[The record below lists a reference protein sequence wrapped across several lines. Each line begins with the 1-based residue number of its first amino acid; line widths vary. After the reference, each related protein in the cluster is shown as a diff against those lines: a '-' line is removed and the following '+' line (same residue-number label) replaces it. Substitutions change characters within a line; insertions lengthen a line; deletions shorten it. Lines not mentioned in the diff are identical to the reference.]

1 MSLYQACR
9 PVLEAAC
16 ATQPDPSVPVW
27 DFEFRGWPWSKS
39 WRAFP
44 ESQVAVLRAF
54 LAESS
59 GCYLQMDP
67 SDVLDWPPTKY
78 WSRPYKETFQLPSG
92 LDAGELTRN
101 LLYLGGYRLYCAPAP
116 VEPSQ
121 LQLDPWRTAPD
132 ELHDSLS
139 RLGITALIAAFHD
152 NDSWRL
158 CFPNQLAADQ
168 HG

>member
-1 MSLYQACR
+1 MSLYHSCR
-9 PVLEAAC
+9 PVLEAAR

-67 SDVLDWPPTKY
+67 ADVLDWPPTKD
-78 WSRPYKETFQLPSG
+78 WSRPYKETFQLPAG
-92 LDAGELTRN
+92 VDAAELTKAV
-101 LLYLGGYRLYCAPAP
+101 LYLGGYYLYCAPAP
-116 VEPSQ
+116 VDPSR
-121 LQLDPWRTAPD
+121 LRVYPWRTAPD
-132 ELHDSLS
+132 ELHE
-139 RLGITALIAAFHD
+139 ALIKLGVSAFIAAHHD

-158 CFPNQLAADQ
+158 CFPDVQS
-168 HG
+168 